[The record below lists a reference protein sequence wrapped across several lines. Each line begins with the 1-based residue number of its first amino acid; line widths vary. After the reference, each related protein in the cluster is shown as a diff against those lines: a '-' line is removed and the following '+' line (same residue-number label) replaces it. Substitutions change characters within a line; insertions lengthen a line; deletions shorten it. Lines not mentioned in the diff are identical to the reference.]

1 MQVGTAELDAVMEA
15 AVDKEAELASSLANT
30 IRELEASQAEVASLR
45 VCFTTAVTVCSRPW
59 PDMRSTSSQ
68 MRANLTLATVLH
80 KTQTLSV
87 K

>member
-45 VCFTTAVTVCSRPW
+45 VWLHHRRNCLL
-59 PDMRSTSSQ
+59 TSV
-68 MRANLTLATVLH
+68 A
-80 KTQTLSV
+80 
-87 K
+87 